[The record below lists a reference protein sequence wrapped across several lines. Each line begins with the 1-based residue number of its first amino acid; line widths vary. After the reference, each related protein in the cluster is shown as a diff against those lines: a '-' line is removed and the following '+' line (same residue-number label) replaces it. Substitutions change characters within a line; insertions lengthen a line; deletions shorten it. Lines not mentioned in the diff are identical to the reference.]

1 MKLLKAPLFVALVVS
16 VAFHLFAAAMTLK
29 TPPALEFEGS
39 GETQHV
45 ALGQS
50 PFNTVVAGTVDQTA
64 VTEPVK
70 AQPVQVQN
78 VRARA
83 EQNTAESVRS
93 IETSPVKPI
102 LVTNPIQPLQT
113 SSFQPS
119 LALSSTLKNTLALP
133 SKQQR
138 PPEDTP
144 RVAALEVTKAITVR
158 QLPPVGPSR
167 QAQPNKPI
175 NVKSASQPV
184 TSRTNSAEADT
195 LTQFPRPVTKATAAT
210 DVLQEVSNEVPPPPV
225 KPPPPH
231 EEKPKP
237 TPAANSK
244 SAAKKTTK
252 PNPQLTRTSKNGA
265 GGKSNQTAQ
274 EGGSQR
280 RGKSEAAGN
289 ADVTNYPA
297 KVYRKLLRSV
307 RVPRG
312 GGRARRDAVVRFT
325 IQKSGSVTGI
335 KLARSSGSKAFDQA
349 VLKAVQKA
357 APFPP
362 IPNGAGKRNWSFS
375 LPVGL

>member
-16 VAFHLFAAAMTLK
+16 AGFHLFAAAMTLK

-39 GETQHV
+39 GETQHA

-64 VTEPVK
+64 IIEPVK
-70 AQPVQVQN
+70 AQPLQVQN

-93 IETSPVKPI
+93 TETSPVKPV
-102 LVTNPIQPLQT
+102 LVTNAIQPLRT
-113 SSFQPS
+113 SSVQPS

-133 SKQQR
+133 TKQQT

-144 RVAALEVTKAITVR
+144 RVAAMEVTKAIAAR

-167 QAQPNKPI
+167 QAQPNEQI
-175 NVKSASQPV
+175 NVKPASQPA
-184 TSRTNSAEADT
+184 TSRTNTAAADK
-195 LTQFPRPVTKATAAT
+195 LTQFPLPVTKAAAAT
-210 DVLQEVSNEVPPPPV
+210 DLFQEVSNEVPSPPV

-237 TPAANSK
+237 TPTANSK

-252 PNPQLTRTSKNGA
+252 PNSQLTRTSKSGA
-265 GGKSNQTAQ
+265 GGKSSQTAQ

-280 RGKSEAAGN
+280 KGKGKTAGN

-307 RVPRG
+307 R
-312 GGRARRDAVVRFT
+312 AVHHSEKRLCHWNKT
-325 IQKSGSVTGI
+325 
-335 KLARSSGSKAFDQA
+335 SSFFG
-349 VLKAVQKA
+349 VENL
-357 APFPP
+357 
-362 IPNGAGKRNWSFS
+362 
-375 LPVGL
+375 